1 MTPPNTAP
9 AANNLEAFFMPFT
22 ANRQFKKNP
31 RMLAKAKGVHYWT
44 PEGRKIIDG
53 TAGLWCVNA
62 GHGREEIKAAI
73 AKQLD
78 EMDYAPSF
86 QMGHPKAF
94 ELAARHA
101 ALLPGDLNH
110 AFYCNSGSE
119 AVDSALKIAL
129 AYHRANG
136 QGTRTRFV
144 GRERGYHGVGFGG
157 ISVGGM
163 VNNRKWFG
171 AMLPGVDHLPHTHLP
186 QNAFSKGQPEHGA
199 ELADA
204 LEGIVNLHDA
214 SNIAAVIVEP
224 CAGSTGY
231 LPPPKG
237 YLERLRQICDKHGIL
252 LIFDE
257 VITGFGRLGTSFAA
271 EKFGVIPDL
280 MTVAKGISNAT
291 VPMGGVFVRK
301 NVFDGLMNGPENAID
316 LFHGYTYSAHP
327 LACAAASAVLDIY
340 RDENLFER
348 SAELSPYWE
357 EGVHSL
363 KGLPNVVDIRNLGL
377 AAGIDLAPSGPVGT
391 RGFAAFAKAFDLGLM
406 VRQSGD
412 AIAMSPPLVIEK
424 AQIDEIIDITAQTI
438 KAVA

>member
-1 MTPPNTAP
+1 MSSSPAP
-9 AANNLEAFFMPFT
+9 VANNLEAFLMPFT

-62 GHGREEIKAAI
+62 GHDREEIKIAI

-129 AYHRANG
+129 AFHRANG
-136 QGTRTRFV
+136 QGTRTRFI

-171 AMLPGVDHLPHTHLP
+171 ALLNGVDHLPHTHLAK
-186 QNAFSKGQPEHGA
+186 NAFSRGEPEHGV

-237 YLERLRQICDKHGIL
+237 YLKRLREICDKHGIL

-257 VITGFGRLGTSFAA
+257 VITGFGRLGTAFAA
-271 EKFGVIPDL
+271 DKFGVIPDL

-301 NVFDGLMNGPENAID
+301 HIYDGLMQGPEGAVD

-340 RDENLFER
+340 KDENLFER

-357 EGVHSL
+357 DGVHSL
-363 KGLPNVVDIRNLGL
+363 KGLPGVLDIRNLGL
-377 AAGIDLAPSGPVGT
+377 AAGIDLAATGPVGT
-391 RGFAAFAKAFDLGLM
+391 RGYNAFVKAFELGLM

-424 AQIDEIIDITAQTI
+424 IQIDEIIDLVGKTI
-438 KAVA
+438 KATA

>member
-1 MTPPNTAP
+1 MTPPASKP
-9 AANNLEAFFMPFT
+9 VANNLDAFFMPFT
-22 ANRQFKKNP
+22 ASRQFKKNP

-204 LEGIVNLHDA
+204 LEGIVGLHDA

-237 YLERLRQICDKHGIL
+237 YLQRLRQICDKHGIL

-301 NVFDGLMNGPENAID
+301 HVFDGLMNGPEGAID

-348 SAELSPYWE
+348 AGELSSYWE

-363 KGLPNVVDIRNLGL
+363 KGLPNVTDIRNLGL

-391 RGFAAFAKAFDLGLM
+391 RGYAAFTKAFELGLM

-424 AQIDEIIDITAQTI
+424 AQIDEIIDITARTI

>member
-1 MTPPNTAP
+1 MSSSPAP
-9 AANNLEAFFMPFT
+9 VANNLEAFLMPFT

-62 GHGREEIKAAI
+62 GHGREEIKIAI

-129 AYHRANG
+129 AFHRANG
-136 QGTRTRFV
+136 RGTRTRFI

-171 AMLPGVDHLPHTHLP
+171 ALLNGVDHLPHTHLAK
-186 QNAFSKGQPEHGA
+186 NAFSRGEPEHGV

-237 YLERLRQICDKHGIL
+237 YLKRLREICDKHGIL

-257 VITGFGRLGTSFAA
+257 VITGFGRLGTAFAA
-271 EKFGVIPDL
+271 DKFGVIPDL

-301 NVFDGLMNGPENAID
+301 HIYDGLMQGPEGAVD

-340 RDENLFER
+340 KDENLFER

-357 EGVHSL
+357 DGVHSL
-363 KGLPNVVDIRNLGL
+363 KGLPGVLDIRNLGL
-377 AAGIDLAPSGPVGT
+377 AAGIDLAATGPVGT
-391 RGFAAFAKAFDLGLM
+391 RGYNAFVKAFELGLM

-424 AQIDEIIDITAQTI
+424 IQIDEIIDLVGKTI
-438 KAVA
+438 KATA

>member
-1 MTPPNTAP
+1 MTPPTNAP

-73 AKQLD
+73 ARQLD

-186 QNAFSKGQPEHGA
+186 QNAFSKGQPEHGV
-199 ELADA
+199 ELADE
-204 LEGIVNLHDA
+204 LERIVGLHDA

-237 YLERLRQICDKHGIL
+237 YLQRLRQICDKHGIL

-257 VITGFGRLGTSFAA
+257 VITGFGRLGTAFAA
-271 EKFGVIPDL
+271 DKFGVIPDL

-301 NVFDGLMNGPENAID
+301 PVFDGLMNGPENAID

-348 SAELSPYWE
+348 SAELSVYWE
-357 EGVHSL
+357 DGVHSL
-363 KGLPNVVDIRNLGL
+363 KGLPNVTDIRNLGL
-377 AAGIDLAPSGPVGT
+377 AAGIDLAPKGPVGT
-391 RGFAAFAKAFDLGLM
+391 RGFEAFTKAFELGLM

-424 AQIDEIIDITAQTI
+424 AQIDEIIDITAKTI

>member
-1 MTPPNTAP
+1 MSPSNTAP

-53 TAGLWCVNA
+53 S
-62 GHGREEIKAAI
+62 EEIKAAI

-237 YLERLRQICDKHGIL
+237 YLERLRKICDKHGIL

-391 RGFAAFAKAFDLGLM
+391 RGYAAFTKAFDLGLM

>member
-1 MTPPNTAP
+1 MTPPKTAP

-31 RMLAKAKGVHYWT
+31 RLLSKAKGVHYWT
-44 PEGRKIIDG
+44 PEGRKVIDG

-73 AKQLD
+73 ARQLD

-129 AYHRANG
+129 AYQRARG
-136 QGTRTRFV
+136 EGTRTRFV

-186 QNAFSKGQPEHGA
+186 QNAFAKGQPEHGA
-199 ELADA
+199 ELADE
-204 LEGIVNLHDA
+204 LEKIVGLHDA

-237 YLERLRQICDKHGIL
+237 YLQRLRQICDKHGIL

-257 VITGFGRLGTSFAA
+257 VITGFGRLGTAFAA

-301 NVFDGLMNGPENAID
+301 HVFDGLMNGPENAID

-348 SAELSPYWE
+348 AAELSPYWE

-363 KGLPNVVDIRNLGL
+363 KGLPNVTDIRNLGL
-377 AAGIDLAPSGPVGT
+377 AAGIDLAPKGAVGA
-391 RGFAAFAKAFDLGLM
+391 RGYDAFVKAFELGLM

-424 AQIDEIIDITAQTI
+424 AQIDEIIDITAKTI

>member
-9 AANNLEAFFMPFT
+9 ANNLDAFFMPFT

-129 AYHRANG
+129 AFQRARG

-186 QNAFSKGQPEHGA
+186 QNAFAKGQPEHGA
-199 ELADA
+199 ELADE
-204 LEGIVNLHDA
+204 LERIVGLHDA

-237 YLERLRQICDKHGIL
+237 YLQRLRQICDKHGIL

-257 VITGFGRLGTSFAA
+257 VITGFGRLGTGFAA

-301 NVFDGLMNGPENAID
+301 HVFDGLMNGPENAID

-348 SAELSPYWE
+348 AAELSPYWE
-357 EGVHSL
+357 QGVHSL
-363 KGLPNVVDIRNLGL
+363 KGLPNVTDIRNLGL
-377 AAGIDLAPSGPVGT
+377 AAGIDLAPSSAPGA
-391 RGFAAFAKAFDLGLM
+391 RGYDAFVKAFELGLM

-424 AQIDEIIDITAQTI
+424 AQIDEIIDITAKTI